1 MVILTAYMAFAS
13 PIPEVKRVKRQFD
26 LGQLFTQVTQ
36 QFAQPAPQ
44 TNTNTD
50 YDYYYFDSFNQPT
63 QSGSSGGGY
72 APRPG
77 TKPKYG

>member
-13 PIPEVKRVKRQFD
+13 PIPGVKRVKRQFD
-26 LGQLFTQVTQ
+26 LGQLFAQVTQ
-36 QFAQPAPQ
+36 QLAQPAPQ

>member
-13 PIPEVKRVKRQFD
+13 PIPGVKRVKRQFD
-26 LGQLFTQVTQ
+26 FP
-36 QFAQPAPQ
+36 FAQPAPQ

-50 YDYYYFDSFNQPT
+50 YEYDWDYFDSFNQPT